1 MEVKDEI
8 LKNLNVNIDS
18 QSGDKELLY
27 GKYTEYAKS
36 IILSTEQLLYKLF
49 CELKIEKNLNSNES
63 EETIHEYIKLYLC
76 EYIKNLEN
84 GDLTPLDSKFI
95 EEIKSI
101 KNNDNKK
108 IIIIIEEIINISYPF
123 LDRSILRIDNIQIYI
138 SNISEQIHEIIEINK
153 LDILKLL

>member
-1 MEVKDEI
+1 MEAKEQI

-18 QSGDKELLY
+18 HSSDKELLDE
-27 GKYTEYAKS
+27 KYKS
-36 IILSTEQLLYKLF
+36 YIFHIIISIEQRVYKLF
-49 CELKIEKNLNSNES
+49 CELKIDKNVNSDES

-84 GDLTPLDSKFI
+84 NELTPLDSKFI
-95 EEIKSI
+95 EEIKSL
-101 KNNDNKK
+101 KNNDNKI
-108 IIIIIEEIINISYPF
+108 IIIIIEEIINMTYPF

-153 LDILKLL
+153 LDILKLI

>member
-8 LKNLNVNIDS
+8 LKNLNVNIDCHA
-18 QSGDKELLY
+18 GDKDLLY
-27 GKYTEYAKS
+27 EKYKNYTNS
-36 IILSTEQLLYKLF
+36 IIISIEQLLYKLF

-153 LDILKLL
+153 LDILKLI